1 LGVQDAHAA
10 PSKVRSD
17 QAFGPERSG
26 DVRVTTAFNRILALV
41 GATVASV
48 TFAPEGIVVGL
59 RRRRRKLVC
68 PCGWKTRSV
77 HDRSTRRW
85 RHLDL
90 GGSRLWL
97 EAEIRRLRCRR
108 CGRVRTEEVPWAR
121 PGARHSRDFQDV
133 VAWLAQRTDKT
144 TITKLLR
151 CSWEAVARIVIAVV
165 EEGIDDHRLDEL
177 YRIGVDEVSYR
188 KGHRYLTVVADHDR
202 DGAVVWAGEGRDAK
216 ALERFYDDLGEERTA
231 RLVAV
236 SLDMGNAY
244 EKATTDKAP
253 QARQCVDPFHLIRLA
268 NRAIER
274 TRRQDWNQARQRA
287 RGERLRVGRRP
298 AGAPPTLRS
307 QARWVKHTRWA
318 LLKDPA
324 TLKDSQV
331 EVLHELRR
339 QRSVLYRGWQLKEG
353 LRDLY
358 RLADPADAPAHLDWW
373 LAWACRSRIP
383 AFVALSKTVRANRD
397 RILAA
402 VELGLSNSKLEGL
415 NSKIRLINHRGYGHR
430 TAAAVIAMIYLCCG
444 GITIDLPL
452 H

>member
-1 LGVQDAHAA
+1 M
-10 PSKVRSD
+10 
-17 QAFGPERSG
+17 
-26 DVRVTTAFNRILALV
+26 RVTTAFNRILGLV

-48 TFAPEGIVVGL
+48 RFTPEGIVVGL
-59 RRRRRKLVC
+59 RRRRGKLVC
-68 PCGWKTRSV
+68 PCGWKTRAV

-90 GGSRLWL
+90 GASRLWL

-108 CGRVRTEEVPWAR
+108 CGRVRTEVVPWAR
-121 PGARHSRDFQDV
+121 PNARHTRDFQDV
-133 VAWLAQRTDKT
+133 VAWLAQHTDKT

-165 EEGIDDHRLDEL
+165 EEEIDDTRLDGL

-202 DGAVVWAGEGRDAK
+202 EGAVVWAREGRDAK
-216 ALERFYDDLGEERTA
+216 TLEAFYDELGPDRTA
-231 RLVAV
+231 SIQAV
-236 SLDMGNAY
+236 SLDMGGAY
-244 EKATTDKAP
+244 KAATDAKAP
-253 QARQCVDPFHLIRLA
+253 QARQCVDPFHLVKLA
-268 NRAIER
+268 NQAIDK
-274 TRRQDWNQARQRA
+274 TRRWAWNLH
-287 RGERLRVGRRP
+287 RGEG
-298 AGAPPTLRS
+298 LRS
-307 QARWVKHTRWA
+307 SRWVKRTRWA

-324 TLKDSQV
+324 ALKDSQV

-339 QRSVLYRGWQLKEG
+339 QRSVLYRCWQLKEG
-353 LRDLY
+353 LRDLF

-373 LAWACRSRIP
+373 LAWACRSRTP

-430 TAAAVIAMIYLCCG
+430 SVPALIAMIYLCCG
-444 GITIDLPL
+444 GITIELPTER
-452 H
+452 